1 MDQFIVGIKVKITL
15 CQFKV
20 KEIYLEL
27 VLMMMTNKNLQQ
39 KKRHILIG
47 IYRKHKQVKR

>member
-27 VLMMMTNKNLQQ
+27 VLMMTNKNLQQ

-47 IYRKHKQVKR
+47 IYRKHKQDKR